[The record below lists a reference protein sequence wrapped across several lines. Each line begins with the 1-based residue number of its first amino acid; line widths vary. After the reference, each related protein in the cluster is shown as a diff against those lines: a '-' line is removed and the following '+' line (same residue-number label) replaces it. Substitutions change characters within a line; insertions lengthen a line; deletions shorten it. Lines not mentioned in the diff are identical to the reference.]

1 MTIVTFFGKNEFF
14 ERVKNVKFQ
23 NGIGTNM
30 DLAQKVAQKNL
41 QKMGIY

>member
-14 ERVKNVKFQ
+14 ERLKNAKKQ
-23 NGIGTNM
+23 NGIGTNT
-30 DLAQKVAQKNL
+30 DLAQKVAQKIS